1 VNCVQRIAVAGAS
14 LMLAG
19 ATRVDAACGGA
30 LGPGA
35 RVANTP
41 SYAIAYRA
49 DPAPIPLS
57 RHFALDVIVCPTAGV
72 AAPAGLE
79 VDAVMPAHKH
89 GMNYR
94 PQVAVAGP
102 GRYRVEGLLFHMS
115 GEWELRFDVAGPKGR
130 ERATSREVLR

>member
-1 VNCVQRIAVAGAS
+1 VNRVQRIAVAGAS
-14 LMLAG
+14 LALA
-19 ATRVDAACGGA
+19 ATPGVHAACGDA

-35 RVANTP
+35 RIATAPGYTV
-41 SYAIAYRA
+41 AYRA
-49 DPAPIPLS
+49 DPAPIPLA
-57 RHFALDVIVCPTAGV
+57 RHFGLDVIVCPNAGV

-94 PQVAVAGP
+94 PQVAAAGP

-115 GEWELRFDVAGPKGR
+115 GEWELRFDLDGPKGR